1 MGLHQAGELGANAKY
16 VCYMNICDAVCGSWL
31 PRRWAKGL
39 QRIPRCYPGVLLQG
53 VQRLQCE
60 RNEGNWEVYWA
71 EWGQSVSLQSPKA
84 SGLLSSA
91 SWVIFCAQSQC
102 KHNFSP
108 QSPEEWD
115 GAQRGEI
122 RQGVVRDTDLAATS
136 NVRNADSFLRENSIL
151 PNFSRICLWSLVWE
165 TLA

>member
-16 VCYMNICDAVCGSWL
+16 ACHVNICDAVCGSWL
-31 PRRWAKGL
+31 PGDE
-39 QRIPRCYPGVLLQG
+39 PRGCKEFPGVTQG
-53 VQRLQCE
+53 SCSKE
-60 RNEGNWEVYWA
+60 SSGC
-71 EWGQSVSLQSPKA
+71 SVKGMRVSGKFTGLNGDNQWVLSLQKA
-84 SGLLSSA
+84 SVLLSSA

-108 QSPEEWD
+108 QSPEEGD
-115 GAQRGEI
+115 GTQRGEI

-136 NVRNADSFLRENSIL
+136 NVRNADSFWRENRIL
-151 PNFSRICLWSLVWE
+151 PNFSGICLWSLVWE